1 MELAAPCGGSFAL
14 QKFILLLGKNAP
26 LILVFFII
34 WKILK
39 TFTVWHVAFE
49 LLQRSL
55 KFLFDP
61 RKCFSKAESVQQKI
75 EASLQETKTVGKGT
89 TEDGVHQTPYQRL
102 RQLLC
107 KELACQVCLRVAQEA
122 WQLIYWQRTEHCGYA
137 KSRFRLSPRPCK
149 EAKVSTATSV
159 EEEQESCIWTSSVT
173 SACVGPVSF
182 GPEGTASTDTTQHVA
197 SVAAG
202 KKASKR
208 SLQDQ
213 KTQGS
218 VSGELDVYM
227 EDLSS
232 LSSSTYETSSI
243 SSWTDSSGHSTLI
256 FSRLK
261 SCRSRKHHKSV
272 LQKQKSSRSSPKQA
286 SPEAAKGE
294 EIHFPSVPV
303 SFMKEAMIQSLESH
317 WVAKRLQHLLGMS
330 WILLRSLRSFMPS
343 APASSS
349 ERPLGVRVVVRRPRV
364 LAFVAAKTKKKLELH
379 LKKRVQLKLWQ
390 LPRRVQEA
398 LRHMKPLPLPK
409 SETSLVQKP
418 GKKAKRSVV
427 TGPPLLQRSLD
438 VIQMKVKL
446 HLAKKCVEIQA
457 EVFPDVALR
466 SWRLLVCSNVQPL
479 PKLVSRADKP
489 LQARLVFLPFVLP
502 QDAKKMEMVVQRW
515 RLSSCWD
522 LGKRYVE
529 SLVAMAPPPSSSK
542 PFPCRREASE
552 FSGAQT
558 PFLQQGGRE
567 TLEAHVRKKRL
578 QHEWGLPSVI
588 RRSLKAFMPSI
599 VPRFSVLHKTRN
611 RIETLPQKLA
621 FLPEDTCIL
630 LEFHLQRLKL
640 QQRWGLPR
648 RVLETCRRLF
658 PELLYKEKR
667 VAAKPFSQQPRL
679 GIRTPPGHLV
689 RPKKEEE
696 KVRKNQGLPLCP
708 AQPLLMLKTK
718 VLKKLQVHLTKKHL
732 EVRLESFPAAP
743 QISWK
748 RCWWSQRQPLPKLIL
763 PGLKTPQIRIFCSS
777 CGLAAM
783 SRIESALQRGHLAS
797 LWGLGLKYMEAVTE
811 MATIIQQDAERPHPS
826 DGTREFGF
834 QFAEG
839 KTPFFQPSAREVLEM
854 HLRKKRIQHQWGL
867 PFMVQR
873 SLRNFSGH
881 MSPLRPS
888 KAVTQASIFP
898 QELLFLPPK
907 VTNFLEFH
915 LQRMKLQQRW
925 GLPRRVLQSCRCLF
939 PELFYKEKTKL
950 LVKHYS
956 RKPGLGIKT
965 RAGGLVKPQL
975 DIQKMQ
981 GVGLC
986 PAQSLRKLSL
996 QALKKLEV
1004 HLTKKHLEVRLE
1016 TFPALS
1022 RISWRCV
1029 WLSASQPLPKLIL
1042 PGLKTPQTR
1051 SPCLFFDLAAMGRIE
1066 VALQRGRLVSLWG
1079 LGLKYVEILAAM
1091 CPGGPLSSV
1100 KFKEIPVEFSEVKSL
1115 FFKNA
1120 VRENLEMHVKK
1131 KRLQHEWGYST
1142 LVQRSLRS
1150 LIGEAPNWH
1159 RDLPKEVTQISL
1171 LHLELHFLSE
1181 TVKQNLE
1188 LHLQRLKL
1196 QRRWDI
1202 PQKVH
1207 RSVKF
1212 FHSLV
1217 PEEKPQATFGETQVD
1232 SGRWEETNALLP
1244 KNKGCLEDLLRY
1256 TLETHL
1262 KKKSLE
1268 IKFQLIGYKKFS
1280 GPIKHAFLPKCSLV
1294 SSEIKPR
1301 PSCLYFVEQDVVE
1314 KMNLN
1319 IKHKQ
1324 LMHLWGLPSI
1334 YTKSLNKMFG
1344 NVIVGSP
1351 LLEMSKLRR
1360 WTLEKNVGQENQTV
1374 NAMGSR
1380 TKELRFS
1387 RKGPCFVQTEILDL
1401 LEMHVRRKKLQHE
1414 WGLPSMVQ
1422 KSLQAFAL
1430 EPEQLLE
1437 GFGIAITGSWGV
1449 LKVTI
1454 KITTSL
1460 FFVALATQKLLEA
1473 HMKNRTAAHRW
1484 GLPKRV
1490 QESLKMFLPPASHSQ
1505 VEGDQGQAKTPWHAY
1520 NRLFQTA
1527 SKQRHKAENIHH
1539 VTTVKRALPKADF
1552 LGKMSQEKVSRSG
1565 REKMALDKQ
1574 TTPMSLKQEDLEFM
1588 GLHVQYKRI
1597 QHEWGLPALV
1607 HKSLQAFAPVPP
1619 EPQKRSFRGLQRLG
1633 DGRKTH
1639 RGVQVPSSLSKVLVA
1654 PRCLHFFSQD
1664 AKDRLESH
1672 VKCWT
1677 REHKWGLPQL
1687 IQDSLRAMVPPPQ
1700 VTDEKPHCERHLG
1713 FHLQEAAHTSH
1724 SRREG
1729 SPSWKEATIKPMKNI
1744 HQRKPDARTSSSF
1757 PVAAIRSPEVRLLF
1771 YIHTSWDLLE
1781 FHVTHKKIQHAWGL
1795 PSAILKSLRIF
1806 APFPLDLQKHTR
1818 KRTQRSPRDKA
1829 DLETKAQQLWF
1840 LNTNTQ
1846 EHLETSVRTM
1856 AIKHKWEIPKR
1867 IQHSFHPFLPPL
1879 PSSQVPGQSVWPCKH
1894 RPFQDISSAPQI
1906 SVPLQKAKHHLG
1918 VMKTPPKA
1926 LPVKTGGATEGMR
1939 RLCPKIVLSFLPIEE
1954 RDLLEFHIQRKKIQ
1968 HAWGLPLMVLRSLHV
1983 FAPYLLQSE
1992 RTIGKTTSRTPR
2004 REIRDLQILSQEL
2017 NFLSIEVKQRLEAHL
2032 RHRTSA
2038 HRWGLPE
2045 RVQQSLRAFLPPGS
2059 PSRPEVTGS
2068 QPHLL
2073 LPPKSLQTTED
2084 IYELVIFKPEAKTK
2098 RTLGKPKSKIGNK
2111 RQRATGRPSQTK
2123 AQTCFGTKMV
2133 LSFLAESSRNLLEF
2147 HIQRKKIQHAWGLPS
2162 MVLRSL
2168 HVFAPYL
2175 LQSERTTG
2183 KITSRKPRREKIDV
2197 QILSQDLLFLSIEV
2211 KERLE
2216 AHLRHRT
2223 SEHRWGLPER
2233 VWQSLRAFLPPGSPS
2248 HPGMTG
2254 FQPLL
2259 PLPPKS
2265 LQKSGPDLQAADI
2278 YEPVLFKPELK
2289 QKTLEKPK
2297 SKVAN
2302 KRQRA
2307 TGKSRQT
2314 KVQICSGTELSFL
2327 PESSRNLLEFH
2338 IQWKRIQHAWG
2349 LPSTVLKSLQAF
2361 APHLFKAEKITA
2373 ETVGKFRPRDRGEVQ
2388 ILSQDLDF
2396 LSVDVKELLEA
2407 HLRHLTS
2414 EHRWGL
2420 PERVQRSLSVLLPPR
2435 SPSCF
2440 EMTGSQ
2446 PLLPYLPLATS
2457 VQPSRISNGT
2467 EDPQILPPS
2476 SPSAYTTR
2484 DYMSSVENIASFQKV
2499 KIGSGRTT
2507 PRVKNKMPLPGFKA
2521 KMVTWQMEDG
2531 SQRTTKQRGTPVKP
2545 SAPSRELKKSPKI
2558 SSCLSCHSSAP
2569 KKASISSS
2577 KSDRQPK
2584 WPEKK
2589 KKKKQVLGKRGEA
2602 VVDDSSLL
2610 AEDNEAQDSPWS
2622 SGDNMAELEESSGDN
2637 MTELEGSSGD
2647 NMSRSSLQE
2656 SEAAKMYYRP
2666 WEAHVQPYHAP
2677 ISQQVSYFFPHHVLV
2692 PNSCYED
2699 VVARCYR
2706 HIRRGHHARQSSRLQ
2721 RRGSRL
2727 TWREFLDHSLEQATR
2742 CQTFFRTQ
2750 LLDRWFSDCERFL
2763 YLQHPSSSRGK
2774 RSSTEDQDVQPPKES
2789 RKGLHQNQD
2798 FVRTD
2803 VELQVHHESCSLT
2816 LKTDSKEE
2824 GRKERVTFSIAK
2836 EQSLLSLKTLSQGST
2851 ECKVMREDDWDQ
2863 GRRLEVKWEDQNKGA
2878 EESFREEMG
2887 SWTWANSSVVRQPPL
2902 AEDSAPSL
2910 VALSEEA
2917 RVITGDRLCSGL
2929 AKVVVGSPKDHGVLK
2944 PSEIPEGKDVVI
2956 WQKRQIP
2963 VDLMQAGTVGQKS
2976 GVQCPLP
2983 RRMRPISCSP
2993 GRPPKAGK
3001 KKQVKVNWSSKET
3014 HQERLVIRRLAF
3026 DPKLSQT
3033 LEVPRQGAHKR
3044 PQEQRSS
3051 GSEKMTI
3058 LGNILE
3064 KKLNLQQ
3071 GLSIWRQSP
3080 RPKEED
3086 GRGRKRD
3093 KREGRGGQGGRP
3105 PQPPYASVDKQSSTL
3120 SSILQGKLHLCRNIL
3135 KGKLCFWKKSQEL
3148 SKTRRTGKYGGV
3160 QGKKLG
3166 AAK

>member
-1 MELAAPCGGSFAL
+1 M
-14 QKFILLLGKNAP
+14 LGQ
-26 LILVFFII
+26 FFSS
-34 WKILK
+34 
-39 TFTVWHVAFE
+39 A
-49 LLQRSL
+49 
-55 KFLFDP
+55 
-61 RKCFSKAESVQQKI
+61 
-75 EASLQETKTVGKGT
+75 GT
-89 TEDGVHQTPYQRL
+89 TEDGVRQTPYQRL

-159 EEEQESCIWTSSVT
+159 EEEQESCLWTSSVT

-197 SVAAG
+197 SVAVG

-286 SPEAAKGE
+286 SSEAAKGE

-466 SWRLLVCSNVQPL
+466 SWRLLACSNVQPL
-479 PKLVSRADKP
+479 PKLVSHADKP

-542 PFPCRREASE
+542 PFPCRREVSE

-567 TLEAHVRKKRL
+567 ILEAHVRKKRL

-588 RRSLKAFMPSI
+588 RRSLKAFLPSI

-630 LEFHLQRLKL
+630 LEFHLQRMKL

-658 PELLYKEKR
+658 PELLYKGKR

-708 AQPLLMLKTK
+708 AQPLLVLKTK

-748 RCWWSQRQPLPKLIL
+748 HCWWSQRQPLPKLIL

-826 DGTREFGF
+826 DGTRAFGF

-867 PFMVQR
+867 PFIVQR

-939 PELFYKEKTKL
+939 PGLFYKEKTKL

-965 RAGGLVKPQL
+965 WAGGLVKPRL

-1016 TFPALS
+1016 TFPALP

-1131 KRLQHEWGYST
+1131 KRLQHEWGYSI

-1150 LIGEAPNWH
+1150 LIGDAPNWH
-1159 RDLPKEVTQISL
+1159 RDLPKAVTQISL
-1171 LHLELHFLSE
+1171 LHLELPFLSE
-1181 TVKQNLE
+1181 TVNQNLE

-1196 QRRWDI
+1196 QR
-1202 PQKVH
+1202 
-1207 RSVKF
+1207 
-1212 FHSLV
+1212 
-1217 PEEKPQATFGETQVD
+1217 
-1232 SGRWEETNALLP
+1232 
-1244 KNKGCLEDLLRY
+1244 
-1256 TLETHL
+1256 
-1262 KKKSLE
+1262 
-1268 IKFQLIGYKKFS
+1268 
-1280 GPIKHAFLPKCSLV
+1280 
-1294 SSEIKPR
+1294 
-1301 PSCLYFVEQDVVE
+1301 
-1314 KMNLN
+1314 
-1319 IKHKQ
+1319 
-1324 LMHLWGLPSI
+1324 
-1334 YTKSLNKMFG
+1334 
-1344 NVIVGSP
+1344 
-1351 LLEMSKLRR
+1351 
-1360 WTLEKNVGQENQTV
+1360 
-1374 NAMGSR
+1374 
-1380 TKELRFS
+1380 
-1387 RKGPCFVQTEILDL
+1387 
-1401 LEMHVRRKKLQHE
+1401 
-1414 WGLPSMVQ
+1414 
-1422 KSLQAFAL
+1422 
-1430 EPEQLLE
+1430 
-1437 GFGIAITGSWGV
+1437 
-1449 LKVTI
+1449 
-1454 KITTSL
+1454 
-1460 FFVALATQKLLEA
+1460 
-1473 HMKNRTAAHRW
+1473 
-1484 GLPKRV
+1484 
-1490 QESLKMFLPPASHSQ
+1490 
-1505 VEGDQGQAKTPWHAY
+1505 
-1520 NRLFQTA
+1520 
-1527 SKQRHKAENIHH
+1527 
-1539 VTTVKRALPKADF
+1539 
-1552 LGKMSQEKVSRSG
+1552 
-1565 REKMALDKQ
+1565 
-1574 TTPMSLKQEDLEFM
+1574 
-1588 GLHVQYKRI
+1588 
-1597 QHEWGLPALV
+1597 
-1607 HKSLQAFAPVPP
+1607 
-1619 EPQKRSFRGLQRLG
+1619 
-1633 DGRKTH
+1633 
-1639 RGVQVPSSLSKVLVA
+1639 
-1654 PRCLHFFSQD
+1654 
-1664 AKDRLESH
+1664 
-1672 VKCWT
+1672 
-1677 REHKWGLPQL
+1677 
-1687 IQDSLRAMVPPPQ
+1687 
-1700 VTDEKPHCERHLG
+1700 
-1713 FHLQEAAHTSH
+1713 
-1724 SRREG
+1724 
-1729 SPSWKEATIKPMKNI
+1729 
-1744 HQRKPDARTSSSF
+1744 
-1757 PVAAIRSPEVRLLF
+1757 
-1771 YIHTSWDLLE
+1771 
-1781 FHVTHKKIQHAWGL
+1781 
-1795 PSAILKSLRIF
+1795 
-1806 APFPLDLQKHTR
+1806 
-1818 KRTQRSPRDKA
+1818 
-1829 DLETKAQQLWF
+1829 
-1840 LNTNTQ
+1840 
-1846 EHLETSVRTM
+1846 
-1856 AIKHKWEIPKR
+1856 
-1867 IQHSFHPFLPPL
+1867 
-1879 PSSQVPGQSVWPCKH
+1879 
-1894 RPFQDISSAPQI
+1894 
-1906 SVPLQKAKHHLG
+1906 
-1918 VMKTPPKA
+1918 
-1926 LPVKTGGATEGMR
+1926 
-1939 RLCPKIVLSFLPIEE
+1939 
-1954 RDLLEFHIQRKKIQ
+1954 
-1968 HAWGLPLMVLRSLHV
+1968 
-1983 FAPYLLQSE
+1983 
-1992 RTIGKTTSRTPR
+1992 
-2004 REIRDLQILSQEL
+2004 
-2017 NFLSIEVKQRLEAHL
+2017 
-2032 RHRTSA
+2032 
-2038 HRWGLPE
+2038 
-2045 RVQQSLRAFLPPGS
+2045 
-2059 PSRPEVTGS
+2059 
-2068 QPHLL
+2068 
-2073 LPPKSLQTTED
+2073 
-2084 IYELVIFKPEAKTK
+2084 
-2098 RTLGKPKSKIGNK
+2098 
-2111 RQRATGRPSQTK
+2111 
-2123 AQTCFGTKMV
+2123 
-2133 LSFLAESSRNLLEF
+2133 
-2147 HIQRKKIQHAWGLPS
+2147 
-2162 MVLRSL
+2162 
-2168 HVFAPYL
+2168 
-2175 LQSERTTG
+2175 
-2183 KITSRKPRREKIDV
+2183 
-2197 QILSQDLLFLSIEV
+2197 
-2211 KERLE
+2211 
-2216 AHLRHRT
+2216 
-2223 SEHRWGLPER
+2223 
-2233 VWQSLRAFLPPGSPS
+2233 
-2248 HPGMTG
+2248 
-2254 FQPLL
+2254 
-2259 PLPPKS
+2259 
-2265 LQKSGPDLQAADI
+2265 
-2278 YEPVLFKPELK
+2278 
-2289 QKTLEKPK
+2289 
-2297 SKVAN
+2297 
-2302 KRQRA
+2302 
-2307 TGKSRQT
+2307 
-2314 KVQICSGTELSFL
+2314 
-2327 PESSRNLLEFH
+2327 
-2338 IQWKRIQHAWG
+2338 
-2349 LPSTVLKSLQAF
+2349 
-2361 APHLFKAEKITA
+2361 
-2373 ETVGKFRPRDRGEVQ
+2373 
-2388 ILSQDLDF
+2388 
-2396 LSVDVKELLEA
+2396 
-2407 HLRHLTS
+2407 
-2414 EHRWGL
+2414 
-2420 PERVQRSLSVLLPPR
+2420 
-2435 SPSCF
+2435 
-2440 EMTGSQ
+2440 
-2446 PLLPYLPLATS
+2446 
-2457 VQPSRISNGT
+2457 
-2467 EDPQILPPS
+2467 
-2476 SPSAYTTR
+2476 
-2484 DYMSSVENIASFQKV
+2484 
-2499 KIGSGRTT
+2499 
-2507 PRVKNKMPLPGFKA
+2507 
-2521 KMVTWQMEDG
+2521 
-2531 SQRTTKQRGTPVKP
+2531 
-2545 SAPSRELKKSPKI
+2545 
-2558 SSCLSCHSSAP
+2558 
-2569 KKASISSS
+2569 
-2577 KSDRQPK
+2577 
-2584 WPEKK
+2584 
-2589 KKKKQVLGKRGEA
+2589 
-2602 VVDDSSLL
+2602 
-2610 AEDNEAQDSPWS
+2610 
-2622 SGDNMAELEESSGDN
+2622 
-2637 MTELEGSSGD
+2637 
-2647 NMSRSSLQE
+2647 
-2656 SEAAKMYYRP
+2656 
-2666 WEAHVQPYHAP
+2666 
-2677 ISQQVSYFFPHHVLV
+2677 
-2692 PNSCYED
+2692 
-2699 VVARCYR
+2699 
-2706 HIRRGHHARQSSRLQ
+2706 
-2721 RRGSRL
+2721 
-2727 TWREFLDHSLEQATR
+2727 
-2742 CQTFFRTQ
+2742 
-2750 LLDRWFSDCERFL
+2750 
-2763 YLQHPSSSRGK
+2763 RGK

-2963 VDLMQAGTVGQKS
+2963 VDLMQAGAVGQES
-2976 GVQCPLP
+2976 GVQRPLP

-3001 KKQVKVNWSSKET
+3001 KKQVKVSWSSKET

-3033 LEVPRQGAHKR
+3033 LEVPRQGANKR

-3080 RPKEED
+3080 RPKEEE

-3105 PQPPYASVDKQSSTL
+3105 PQPSSTSVDKQSSTL

-3135 KGKLCFWKKSQEL
+3135 NGKLCFWKKSQEL
-3148 SKTRRTGKYGGV
+3148 SKTRRTGKYCGV